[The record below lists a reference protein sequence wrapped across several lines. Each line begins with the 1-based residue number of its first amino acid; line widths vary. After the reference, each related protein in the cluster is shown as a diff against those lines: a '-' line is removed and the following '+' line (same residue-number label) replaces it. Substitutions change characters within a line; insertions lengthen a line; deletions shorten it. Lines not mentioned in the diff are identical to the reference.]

1 MHRSA
6 GGRQGHA
13 GQQNKEHVSMFK
25 KSLLAIA
32 AGGAIAFAALTGT
45 SGAAQ
50 AHSSV
55 HIGIGLPGVHVA
67 PGYAYRER
75 CWLPERH
82 LCGRPVYGRPVYGG
96 PVYYPPVY
104 GGPVYYAPPP
114 VYYGR
119 YRRW

>member
-1 MHRSA
+1 MF
-6 GGRQGHA
+6 
-13 GQQNKEHVSMFK
+13 NKT
-25 KSLLAIA
+25 LLAMA

-45 SGAAQ
+45 SGS
-50 AHSSV
+50 AHADTSV
-55 HIGIGLPGVHVA
+55 HVGIGLPGVHVA

-75 CWLPERH
+75 GWLPERH

-96 PVYYPPVY
+96 PVYGRPVYGGPVYSGPVYHPPVY

>member
-1 MHRSA
+1 
-6 GGRQGHA
+6 
-13 GQQNKEHVSMFK
+13 MFK
-25 KSLLAIA
+25 NTLLAIA
-32 AGGAIAFAALTGT
+32 AGGAIMVGALTST
-45 SGAAQ
+45 SGSAEADT
-50 AHSSV
+50 SV
-55 HIGIGLPGVHVA
+55 HIGIGVPGVHVA

-82 LCGRPVYGRPVYGG
+82 LCGRPVYGRPVYGRPVYGG

-119 YRRW
+119 HRRW